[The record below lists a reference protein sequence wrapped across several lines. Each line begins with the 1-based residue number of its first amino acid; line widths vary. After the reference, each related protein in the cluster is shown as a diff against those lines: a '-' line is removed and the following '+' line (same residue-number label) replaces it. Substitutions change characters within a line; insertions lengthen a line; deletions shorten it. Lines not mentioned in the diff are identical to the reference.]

1 MPAVRRK
8 TCANASSSLLLLACC
23 ACGVSFEEERYYLWH
38 ELSPP
43 PSKDAVSRFGS
54 KYPATPVT
62 TTQPNS
68 WDKIEVGMS
77 RGMVRTLV
85 GERLR
90 DPQRF
95 DAAYLDQ
102 APPPHTKWTI
112 KLFFGPSPANER
124 QSNGEDDILHAI
136 IIWRKVNRPIQS
148 TDWP

>member
-1 MPAVRRK
+1 M
-8 TCANASSSLLLLACC
+8 
-23 ACGVSFEEERYYLWH
+23 SFEEEHFYRWH
-38 ELSPP
+38 ELSPLP
-43 PSKDAVSRFGS
+43 TKEAINRFVSE
-54 KYPATPVT
+54 YAATPVT

-68 WDKIEVGMS
+68 WNKIEIGMS

-85 GERLR
+85 GKRLR

-102 APPPHTKWTI
+102 NPPPFTQWSI
-112 KLFFGPSPANER
+112 KLFFEPARAGER
-124 QSNGEDDILHAI
+124 YADQENDILQAI